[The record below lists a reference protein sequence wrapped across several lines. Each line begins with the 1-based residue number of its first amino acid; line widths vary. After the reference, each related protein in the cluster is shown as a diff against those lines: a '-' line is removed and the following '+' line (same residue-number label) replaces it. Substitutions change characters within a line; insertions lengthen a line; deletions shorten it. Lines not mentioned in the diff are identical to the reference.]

1 MTAKQL
7 EGHTQVDTIVSECLG
22 VLLVHERMCES
33 FSRRKRSI
41 PSSGRVGL
49 PFGGTICLARSR
61 TSSCGTIPP
70 TKRNGGSTATFTA
83 STSHPSPPS
92 LSRRTFPARRRR
104 FPGQCLLSVSSDYVI
119 DFASITQAELREF
132 TVPVEWSFAN
142 AAIVHGLGGWF
153 DLHFNSQSSARTTR
167 TLPWAKP
174 PPPTTVHRRTAC
186 RSKQRSTRSSPP
198 LLSPLPP
205 PNIVSVQHPSMDA
218 VLTNIPT
225 ISTTSPTATL

>member
-1 MTAKQL
+1 MDVGAGNGILSFFAAQAGAKKVYAIEASNMVECLQKVVDASKPTREAEVTKAEKEALELMGAGDAGLAGWFRHDDPAETRNGWLQGKLVPVHSKVEDVTAKQL

-70 TKRNGGSTATFTA
+70 TKRNGGSNNRTFTA

-104 FPGQCLLSVSSDYVI
+104 FPGQCLLSVSSD
-119 DFASITQAELREF
+119 T
-132 TVPVEWSFAN
+132 
-142 AAIVHGLGGWF
+142 
-153 DLHFNSQSSARTTR
+153 
-167 TLPWAKP
+167 
-174 PPPTTVHRRTAC
+174 
-186 RSKQRSTRSSPP
+186 
-198 LLSPLPP
+198 
-205 PNIVSVQHPSMDA
+205 
-218 VLTNIPT
+218 
-225 ISTTSPTATL
+225 